1 MDGLILFIITG
12 AVFAAFGIAAMRLGA
27 DPRDWSLENRFV
39 STIGI
44 H

>member
-1 MDGLILFIITG
+1 MDGLILFIIAG
-12 AVFAAFGIAAMRLGA
+12 VAFAAFGLAAMRLGT
-27 DPRDWSLENRFV
+27 DTRDWSLENRFV